1 MDRLLPALFAILLPL
16 GAQAH
21 PHIFVDTALALVT
34 DAAGRPAGVEVTWR
48 YDEFYSLLIFED
60 MGLDGDYDGTL
71 TEAELARLTGF
82 DMQWVDGY
90 AGDLYVSAASGPV
103 TLGPPEPRG
112 TAVSGGR
119 IETRHFRPFAEAA
132 PPDLVLRAYD
142 PTYYTA
148 YDLTGGVTAPEG
160 CAAVIEDPDLEAARK
175 RVEEELDGRPPTID
189 DFPEVGEAFAQT
201 VTIHCGAAQ

>member
-1 MDRLLPALFAILLPL
+1 M
-16 GAQAH
+16 
-21 PHIFVDTALALVT
+21 
-34 DAAGRPAGVEVTWR
+34 
-48 YDEFYSLLIFED
+48 
-60 MGLDGDYDGTL
+60 
-71 TEAELARLTGF
+71 
-82 DMQWVDGY
+82 
-90 AGDLYVSAASGPV
+90 
-103 TLGPPEPRG
+103 
-112 TAVSGGR
+112 
-119 IETRHFRPFAEAA
+119 
-132 PPDLVLRAYD
+132 LRAYD